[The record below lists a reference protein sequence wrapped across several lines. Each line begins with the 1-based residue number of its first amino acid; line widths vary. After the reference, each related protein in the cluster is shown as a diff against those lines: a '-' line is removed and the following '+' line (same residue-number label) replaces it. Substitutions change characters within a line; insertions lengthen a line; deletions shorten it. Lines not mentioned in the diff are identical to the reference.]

1 VKERIKL
8 GLLLVFGAV
17 WIMLGI
23 NPSYRQDWLLEN
35 ALVLLAVPIL
45 VAGYRRMPFSLP
57 SCVMIFA
64 FLCLHEIGAHYTY
77 SEVPYD
83 PWWQSLTGHS
93 LNAALGWERNH
104 FDRLLHLLFG
114 LLITYPMREML
125 MRLAGLRGAW
135 SYLLPLAA
143 VMALSLLYELIE
155 WLAALVFGGDLGL
168 AYVGTQGDVWDAQKD
183 MACAA
188 FAALAVILLAALIP
202 GDPHAAAIADR
213 PVSGPPRAAR

>member
-1 VKERIKL
+1 MKERIKL
-8 GLLLVFGAV
+8 GLLLVFVAV
-17 WIMLGI
+17 WIALGI

-57 SCVMIFA
+57 SCIMIFA

-93 LNAALGWERNH
+93 LNAALGWQRNH

-125 MRLAGLRGAW
+125 VRLAGLRGAW

-143 VMALSLLYELIE
+143 IMALSLLYELIE
-155 WLAALVFGGDLGL
+155 WAAAVVFGGDLGM

-188 FAALAVILLAALIP
+188 VAALVVMLLVAV
-202 GDPHAAAIADR
+202 
-213 PVSGPPRAAR
+213 VPRNSDSNI

>member
-1 VKERIKL
+1 MNERIKL
-8 GLLLVFGAV
+8 GLLLVFVAV
-17 WIMLGI
+17 WIALGI

-35 ALVLLAVPIL
+35 ALVLLAVPML

-57 SCVMIFA
+57 SCVLIFV

-83 PWWQSLTGHS
+83 QWWQALTGHS
-93 LNAALGWERNH
+93 LNTALGWQRNH

-114 LLITYPMREML
+114 LLIIYPMREML
-125 MRLAGLRGAW
+125 VRLAGLRGAW

-155 WLAALVFGGDLGL
+155 WLAAVVFGGDLGL

-188 FAALAVILLAALIP
+188 VAAFTIILLMVARNMW
-202 GDPHAAAIADR
+202 GQ
-213 PVSGPPRAAR
+213 SKNPRCLVETDL

>member
-1 VKERIKL
+1 MKERIKL
-8 GLLLVFGAV
+8 GLLLAFVAV
-17 WIMLGI
+17 WIALGV
-23 NPSYRQDWLLEN
+23 NPLYRQDWLLEN
-35 ALVLLAVPIL
+35 ALVLLAVPLL

-57 SCVMIFA
+57 SCVMIFV

-83 PWWQSLTGHS
+83 HWWQSLTGHS
-93 LNAALGWERNH
+93 LNAALGWQRNH

-114 LLITYPMREML
+114 LLIIYPMREML
-125 MRLAGLRGAW
+125 VRLAGLRGAW
-135 SYLLPLAA
+135 SYLFPLSA

-155 WLAALVFGGDLGL
+155 WLAAVAFGGDLGM

-188 FAALAVILLAALIP
+188 VAALTIILLVAAWNIWGQSKSSRCLVET
-202 GDPHAAAIADR
+202 DL
-213 PVSGPPRAAR
+213 

>member
-1 VKERIKL
+1 MKERIKL
-8 GLLLVFGAV
+8 GLLLVFVAV
-17 WIMLGI
+17 WIALGI
-23 NPSYRQDWLLEN
+23 NPLYRQDWLLEN
-35 ALVLLAVPIL
+35 ALVLLAVPML

-57 SCVMIFA
+57 SCVMIFV

-83 PWWQSLTGHS
+83 QWWQALTGHS
-93 LNAALGWERNH
+93 LNAALGWQRNH

-125 MRLAGLRGAW
+125 LRLAGLRGAW

-155 WLAALVFGGDLGL
+155 WLAAVVFGGDLGL

-188 FAALAVILLAALIP
+188 VAALTIVLLVAAWNMWGQSKNSRCLVET
-202 GDPHAAAIADR
+202 DL
-213 PVSGPPRAAR
+213 

>member
-1 VKERIKL
+1 MKERIKL
-8 GLLLVFGAV
+8 GLLLVFVAV
-17 WIMLGI
+17 WIALAI

-57 SCVMIFA
+57 SCVMIFV

-83 PWWQSLTGHS
+83 QWWQALTGHS
-93 LNAALGWERNH
+93 LNAALGWQRNH

-143 VMALSLLYELIE
+143 IMALSLLYELIE
-155 WLAALVFGGDLGL
+155 WSAALVFGGDLGT
-168 AYVGTQGDVWDAQKD
+168 AYLGTQGDVWDAQKD

-188 FAALAVILLAALIP
+188 VGALAIILLVAAWNIW
-202 GDPHAAAIADR
+202 
-213 PVSGPPRAAR
+213 GPSKNSCCLVKTDQ

>member
-1 VKERIKL
+1 MKERIKL
-8 GLLLVFGAV
+8 GLLLAFVAV
-17 WIMLGI
+17 WVALGM
-23 NPSYRQDWLLEN
+23 NPLYRQDWLLEN
-35 ALVLLAVPIL
+35 ALVLLAVPLL

-57 SCVMIFA
+57 SCVMIFV

-83 PWWQSLTGHS
+83 QWLQSLTGHS
-93 LNAALGWERNH
+93 LNSALGWQRNH

-114 LLITYPMREML
+114 LLIIYPMREML
-125 MRLAGLRGAW
+125 VRLAGLRGAW

-155 WLAALVFGGDLGL
+155 WLAAVVFGGDLGL

-188 FAALAVILLAALIP
+188 VAAFTVILLMVARNIP
-202 GDPHAAAIADR
+202 NTAMPDLQE
-213 PVSGPPRAAR
+213 

>member
-1 VKERIKL
+1 MKERIKL
-8 GLLLVFGAV
+8 GLLLVFVAV
-17 WIMLGI
+17 WIALGI
-23 NPSYRQDWLLEN
+23 NPLYRQDWLLEN
-35 ALVLLAVPIL
+35 ALVLLAVPML

-57 SCVMIFA
+57 SCVMIFV

-83 PWWQSLTGHS
+83 QWWQALTGHS
-93 LNAALGWERNH
+93 LNAALGWQRNH

-125 MRLAGLRGAW
+125 LRLAGLRGAW

-155 WLAALVFGGDLGL
+155 WLAAVVFGGDLGL

-188 FAALAVILLAALIP
+188 VAALAVILLVAACNIWGQSKNSRCLVET
-202 GDPHAAAIADR
+202 DL
-213 PVSGPPRAAR
+213 

>member
-1 VKERIKL
+1 MKERIKL
-8 GLLLVFGAV
+8 GLLLVFVAI
-17 WIMLGI
+17 WIALGI
-23 NPSYRQDWLLEN
+23 NPLYRQDWLLEN
-35 ALVLLAVPIL
+35 ALVLLVVPIL

-83 PWWQSLTGHS
+83 HWWQSLTGHS
-93 LNAALGWERNH
+93 LNAALGWQRNH

-114 LLITYPMREML
+114 LLIIYPMREML
-125 MRLAGLRGAW
+125 VRLAGLRGAW

-155 WLAALVFGGDLGL
+155 WLAAVVFGGDLGM

-188 FAALAVILLAALIP
+188 VAALTIVLLMVARNIWVSNVYGHTILTP
-202 GDPHAAAIADR
+202 
-213 PVSGPPRAAR
+213 